1 MGLNDHEYLGIQKY
15 PPDMYKHYWNICLYM
30 SGHTNIMGSN
40 NHMCL
45 GIQKYPDAYK
55 HHGNVYSYVQADVIH
70 VWATNKYLYIDGHTP
85 YMYNC
90 LDCHTPY
97 MYNCS
102 FSWMGIQEF
111 IYNAYG
117 TWQKLTVCKKVLVHV
132 WADTRHVHAYPL
144 YGYYHMC
151 LHIFQKLSSNKQLL
165 SWYQLVHGQT
175 ILCLAMSVGYLP
187 LQSLPSSDECASLPH
202 GCPHITCYLFHFCKH
217 LSHSHYSYPSYYFT
231 NCLIY
236 CIEAMSFGIENFFIH
251 GIHLFAVTMIQ
262 RHQLKGHCLRENF
275 NGPQKFLHYKSVS
288 PKAH

>member
-117 TWQKLTVCKKVLVHV
+117 TWQTWHPFICCNNDPTASIK
-132 WADTRHVHAYPL
+132 RPL
-144 YGYYHMC
+144 FKRE
-151 LHIFQKLSSNKQLL
+151 LQWTPEIS
-165 SWYQLVHGQT
+165 
-175 ILCLAMSVGYLP
+175 P
-187 LQSLPSSDECASLPH
+187 LQISFSKSTLDGDMWWQMEKVVIIL
-202 GCPHITCYLFHFCKH
+202 L
-217 LSHSHYSYPSYYFT
+217 HSM
-231 NCLIY
+231 Y
-236 CIEAMSFGIENFFIH
+236 CIVIWGKEEI
-251 GIHLFAVTMIQ
+251 LQ
-262 RHQLKGHCLRENF
+262 RYTGS
-275 NGPQKFLHYKSVS
+275 PTKSITYLS
-288 PKAH
+288 ILDNYGSNI